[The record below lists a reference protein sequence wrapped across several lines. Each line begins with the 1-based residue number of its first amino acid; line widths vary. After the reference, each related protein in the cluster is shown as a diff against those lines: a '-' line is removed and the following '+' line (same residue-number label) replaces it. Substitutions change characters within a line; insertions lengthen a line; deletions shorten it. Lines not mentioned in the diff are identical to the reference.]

1 MKHSNKHLIIILG
14 PTAVGKTSLAI
25 RLAKHFYTEIIS
37 SDSRQFYK
45 ELNIGTAKPTDE
57 EMKEVK
63 HHFISHVSIDQ
74 LYSAG
79 DFEREAIAKLDEL
92 FVTKDVVVMVGG
104 SGLYIKAICEGLAET
119 PKANEELR
127 NRLQAIFERE
137 GIESLQQMLKNL
149 DADKY
154 QKVDLQNPQRIM
166 RAIEIAEETNIPVE
180 KINKQI
186 ATRNF
191 NTIKI
196 GLTISRELLYERI
209 NNRVDE
215 MIKNGLL
222 KEAHDMHLHKD
233 LNALQTVGYTELFDY
248 IDGKNSLEFAI
259 DKIKQHTRNFAKRQ
273 LTWFR
278 KEEDVKWFETNDFE
292 RIVTYI
298 ESK

>member
-1 MKHSNKHLIIILG
+1 
-14 PTAVGKTSLAI
+14 
-25 RLAKHFYTEIIS
+25 
-37 SDSRQFYK
+37 
-45 ELNIGTAKPTDE
+45 
-57 EMKEVK
+57 MKEVK

>member
-1 MKHSNKHLIIILG
+1 MS
-14 PTAVGKTSLAI
+14 V
-25 RLAKHFYTEIIS
+25 
-37 SDSRQFYK
+37 
-45 ELNIGTAKPTDE
+45 
-57 EMKEVK
+57 
-63 HHFISHVSIDQ
+63 DQ

-149 DADKY
+149 DADRY

-166 RAIEIAEETNIPVE
+166 RAIEIAEKTNIPVE
-180 KINKQI
+180 NINKQI

-196 GLTISRELLYERI
+196 GLNISRELLYERI

-248 IDGKNSLEFAI
+248 FDGKQSLEFAI